1 MAPFYEEVCRD
12 LDWKVDHTLLAK
24 MKSANEEH
32 LKELE
37 ETIED
42 AEKNL
47 GEMEVREANLKKSE
61 YLCRIGDKV
70 FFINW
75 IAYTIIAFVS
85 NVLGLSSLHGCY
97 VNNL

>member
-24 MKSANEEH
+24 MKSANDEH

-37 ETIED
+37 EAIED

-70 FFINW
+70 FFCILNCLRH
-75 IAYTIIAFVS
+75 FLV
-85 NVLGLSSLHGCY
+85 
-97 VNNL
+97 